1 MKKIIIALVALMAV
15 PAFGTVTITLSAGP
29 GPNDVTVG
37 FTSDEPNLVRAFAL
51 DIVLDDPCA
60 TIAEVNCVSADY
72 GIYPGSI
79 QINDQGE
86 VTDDGTCVG
95 NPAQGPAGGT
105 QPGLD
110 SNGVTIEMGSL
121 YAEGETPPDNSGNPA
136 LVIITLGGCDSGDD
150 DVTVSVAENDVR
162 GGVVMENPDE
172 VVTVDT
178 SAELV
183 AGASLVACEAPCCYG
198 DISGPVGVPDGIVST
213 SDMSALLIAL
223 SNAGPPY
230 SITPVPAGMECMDVS
245 GPVGVP
251 DGAISTSDM
260 SALLIHLNNAGPP
273 YQAGCMT
280 VGP

>member
-1 MKKIIIALVALMAV
+1 
-15 PAFGTVTITLSAGP
+15 
-29 GPNDVTVG
+29 
-37 FTSDEPNLVRAFAL
+37 
-51 DIVLDDPCA
+51 
-60 TIAEVNCVSADY
+60 
-72 GIYPGSI
+72 
-79 QINDQGE
+79 
-86 VTDDGTCVG
+86 
-95 NPAQGPAGGT
+95 
-105 QPGLD
+105 
-110 SNGVTIEMGSL
+110 MGSL

-172 VVTVDT
+172 VVTVA
-178 SAELV
+178 SSPLV
-183 AGASLVACEAPCCYG
+183 AGGSLGDCEAPCCWG
-198 DISGPVGVPDGIVST
+198 DISGPVGVPDGVVST